1 MNHLPHKLLR
11 SALPLLLLTSF
22 TAHAELNV
30 LIVEGLGGEAQYSR
44 EFAAQTKALREA
56 STTLTSAERIQ
67 VLKDTGATRANVLA
81 VLKQY
86 ASSLSKDDRLA
97 LYLVGHG
104 SYDGYQYKFNLPG
117 PDLSSTDLQTALN
130 AIKAGNQL
138 VVVTGSSSGALQ
150 EVLKQDTRVLVTAT
164 RNGNERNAT
173 HFGRLLAESLDDEA
187 VDADKNGRVSVQEA
201 FDLTAR
207 KVKDYF
213 EGETRLVTEHAVLS
227 GPRADAFTLVQRAEA
242 GLPAA
247 TAANAPLLAEREQ
260 VNGQLEALRLRR
272 DELGEDEYL
281 KQLEPLLLKLAEL
294 DAQLSA
300 GAEGQP

>member
-173 HFGRLLAESLDDEA
+173 HFGRLLAEALDDEA

-281 KQLEPLLLKLAEL
+281 KQLEPLLLQLAEL